1 MEFHVISVVE
11 FENIWALFNLE
22 SVKDLKELIAVKKR
36 FLLIFRIVHCSGPF
50 NVFLHYILG
59 FSLKVCIKLCI
70 SKKTLEL

>member
-36 FLLIFRIVHCSGPF
+36 LLLIFRIVLLRFHPEEAP
-50 NVFLHYILG
+50 
-59 FSLKVCIKLCI
+59 LKLA
-70 SKKTLEL
+70 EP